1 MVSAASVDYIALS
14 TTITVSLGGG
24 GESQSTVVRCV
35 GITIIVNDSLSEV
48 EKNFT
53 VVATNESRVISEITV
68 NIEPSQS
75 GEWVNICSD
84 S

>member
-14 TTITVSLGGG
+14 TTISVSLGG

-53 VVATNESRVISEITV
+53 VVAANESRVISEITV